1 MRAGAERIERPIRVM
16 PIHITLDDL
25 EVTHS
30 ESRPISMHVEPTPKA

>member
-25 EVTHS
+25 EVTNS